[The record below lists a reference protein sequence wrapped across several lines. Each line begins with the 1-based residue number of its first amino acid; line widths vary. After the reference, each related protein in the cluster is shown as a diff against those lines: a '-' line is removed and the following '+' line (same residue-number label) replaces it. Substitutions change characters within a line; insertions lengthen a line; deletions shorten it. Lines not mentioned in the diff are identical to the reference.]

1 MEHGQKVLPKII
13 FFLIIIT
20 IRRIE
25 MKKSSKRQR
34 GPVAEEIT
42 EAPMIAE
49 PLEPEEV
56 GIQVY
61 IYTPKHSKSARKLAE
76 MQFREGKV
84 SEAGAI
90 LLPDGKTIKFGA
102 TCKTE
107 MCPELKKMLID
118 GVFLAGKCPR
128 RS

>member
-1 MEHGQKVLPKII
+1 
-13 FFLIIIT
+13 
-20 IRRIE
+20 

-34 GPVAEEIT
+34 GPVTEEISK
-42 EAPMIAE
+42 APIVYE

-56 GIQVY
+56 GIPIYVY
-61 IYTPKHSKSARKLAE
+61 MPKHSKSARKLAE

-84 SEAGAI
+84 SEAGMI

-107 MCPELKKMLID
+107 MRPALKVMLRD